1 LAKATTDSPSLLD
14 VMMRGMTGW
23 DVVDRLR
30 QDEATAGIPVVLLSA
45 RTHDEDRRRADEVGV
60 GRNHQA
66 FDPAELAATIRRLA
80 RPSS

>member
-1 LAKATTDSPSLLD
+1 LLD
-14 VMMRGMTGW
+14 VMMPGMTGW

-30 QDEATAGIPVVLLSA
+30 QDEATAGIPIVLLSA

-60 GRNHQA
+60 EA
-66 FDPAELAATIRRLA
+66 YITKPFDPAELAATIRRLA